1 MDGRL
6 ETALTSERPISRDT
20 GHLSTPEKMLVVPDA
35 AALAAGC
42 GFCGAQSCAL
52 EVKCGGCETYYCSRY
67 CKVQHWGGGGHSQ
80 VCVEAVSPTAET
92 VRKASLEFSP
102 RSEEDRRLLA
112 AKKPHAHA
120 HACPW
125 QLFKTGSGSCLQGAQ
140 GGPP

>member
-1 MDGRL
+1 
-6 ETALTSERPISRDT
+6 
-20 GHLSTPEKMLVVPDA
+20 MLVVPDA

-120 HACPW
+120 HAHAHGNFSKQDPD
-125 QLFKTGSGSCLQGAQ
+125 LVFTRSSRGTTLNLATF
-140 GGPP
+140 